1 MERIGIIG
9 GSGLYEL
16 AGINKKEEVSLSTP
30 YGNPSDKFILAELAG
45 RQLIFLPRH
54 GRSHNI
60 SPSQINYRANIY
72 GMKKLGA
79 GWLISV
85 SACGSL
91 REEIKPMD
99 FVIPRQFVDRTNQA
113 RKYTFFDEGA
123 VAHISFAYP
132 VCEKLADNLLAAAG
146 AAGVTVHRQGT
157 YLNMEGPQFS
167 TLAESNLYRAWGMD
181 IIGMTN
187 LAEARLARE
196 AELCYSTL
204 AAVTDYDCWRQEEV
218 TIDTVIKNLQ
228 NNVTFAQKILAA
240 VIPLIGKER
249 RCPCGE
255 ALKNA
260 IVTRPQA
267 MTKEVKEKLGIII
280 KKYVR

>member
-9 GSGLYEL
+9 GSGLYDL
-16 AGINKKEEVSLSTP
+16 AGITEKEEVSLSTP
-30 YGNPSDKFILAELAG
+30 YGRPSDKYVIAELGG
-45 RQLIFLPRH
+45 RQLVFLPRH
-54 GRSHNI
+54 GRGHSI
-60 SPSQINYRANIY
+60 GPSQINYRANIY

-79 GWLISV
+79 GWIISV

-99 FVIPRQFVDRTNQA
+99 FVVPRQFVDRTNQA
-113 RKYTFFDEGA
+113 RKYTFFDEGI

-132 VCEKLADNLLAAAG
+132 VCEKLANNIFTG
-146 AAGVTVHRQGT
+146 AKNIGVDIHPAGT

-167 TLAESNLYRAWGMD
+167 TLAESNLYRVWGMD

-196 AELCYSTL
+196 AEICYATL

-218 TIDTVIKNLQ
+218 SIDIVIKNLQ
-228 NNVTFAQKILAA
+228 NNVANAKKILGA
-240 VIPLIGKER
+240 VIPLIGKQRE
-249 RCPCGE
+249 CACSE

-260 IVTRPQA
+260 IVTRPQ
-267 MTKEVKEKLGIII
+267 MIPEETKQKLDIII
-280 KKYVR
+280 NKYL